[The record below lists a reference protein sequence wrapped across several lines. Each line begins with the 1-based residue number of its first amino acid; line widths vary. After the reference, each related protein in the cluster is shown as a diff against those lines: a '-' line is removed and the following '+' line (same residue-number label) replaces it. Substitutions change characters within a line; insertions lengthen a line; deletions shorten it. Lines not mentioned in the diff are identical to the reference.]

1 MGLSLTLGKQI
12 PLELAETDLQILV
25 LICHFHLRSGPFI
38 SAGLVSENAQY
49 SD

>member
-25 LICHFHLRSGPFI
+25 LICVISIWGLGPLFP
-38 SAGLVSENAQY
+38 AGLVSENA
-49 SD
+49 